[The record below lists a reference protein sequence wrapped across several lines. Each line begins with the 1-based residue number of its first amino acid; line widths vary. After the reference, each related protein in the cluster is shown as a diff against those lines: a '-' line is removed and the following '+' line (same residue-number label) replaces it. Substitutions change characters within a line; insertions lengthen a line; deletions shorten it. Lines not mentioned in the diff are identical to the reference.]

1 MEENTINQKAGQLLD
16 EAAFTSSLVK
26 KKEREKGT
34 VKEDHMYPAS
44 KEETDR
50 MADLL
55 RQAKDAADDPN
66 EPTFSEKYNQLD
78 GIVQWSYGRYRTW
91 QWSLIAG
98 AVLCALLLLWTRS
111 SNQKD
116 TERHKAELAQVEA
129 WMPCDT
135 TLVWEKIP
143 EEGGIAYD
151 ARLYN
156 ANNYKAYTLT
166 ELKHRVLSNEKW
178 AKEYQQKADTAT
190 TQERKESFLKSAQ
203 HDLDNVKKYRA
214 EFDSIAPMKYD
225 QIKSMAIDDCKNAV
239 KNSKSTSGT
248 YLGFCIF
255 LAILIALY
263 IWTGYAYGYEMTRT
277 RTRDKILGWVRKAG
291 FWLAGIFFGAGL
303 AMQLFAPDYIVK
315 TTYANGSTSTH
326 RESDIGGTAINAI
339 FKIGLMVIGIFIFI
353 FISLF
358 IMLVETIGG
367 LKNKIRTL
375 TDTKKTTAAEA

>member
-1 MEENTINQKAGQLLD
+1 MEENTNNLEALRLLD
-16 EAAFTSSLVK
+16 EAARTSSLVK
-26 KKEREKGT
+26 KKERESGNI
-34 VKEDHMYPAS
+34 KEDHLYPAS

-50 MADLL
+50 MAGLL
-55 RQAKDAADDPN
+55 RQAQAAATDPG
-66 EPTFSEKYNQLD
+66 EPAFSERYNQLND
-78 GIVQWSYGRYRTW
+78 IVQWSYGRYKTW

-98 AVLCALLLLWTRS
+98 AVLCALLLLWARS

-116 TERHKAELAQVEA
+116 TEQRKAELAQVEA
-129 WMPCDT
+129 WIPSDT
-135 TLVWEKIP
+135 TLVWDKIP
-143 EEGGIAYD
+143 ESGGVEYTE
-151 ARLYN
+151 RLFN
-156 ANNYKAYTLT
+156 ANKYKAYTLT
-166 ELKHRVLSNEKW
+166 DLKRNVLNNEKW
-178 AKEYQQKADTAT
+178 AKEYLQRADTAS
-190 TQERKESFLKSAQ
+190 TQERKESFVKAAQ
-203 HDLDNVKKYRA
+203 HDLDNAKKYRA
-214 EFDSIAPMKYD
+214 KFDSIAPMKYE
-225 QIKSMAIDDCKNAV
+225 QIKNLAIDDCKASIKRSN
-239 KNSKSTSGT
+239 STSGT
-248 YLGFCIF
+248 YLGFMIF

-339 FKIGLMVIGIFIFI
+339 FKIGLMAIGIFIFI

-367 LKNKIRTL
+367 LRSKIGSMIAA
-375 TDTKKTTAAEA
+375 KKATQN

>member
-1 MEENTINQKAGQLLD
+1 MEESTINQKAGQLLD

-26 KKEREKGT
+26 KKERERGT

-50 MADLL
+50 MANLL
-55 RQAKDAADDPN
+55 QQAKAAADDPN
-66 EPTFSEKYNQLD
+66 EPTFSEKYNQLND
-78 GIVQWSYGRYRTW
+78 IVQWSYGRYRTW

-98 AVLCALLLLWTRS
+98 AILCTLLLLWARS
-111 SNQKD
+111 SNKKD
-116 TERHKAELAQVEA
+116 TERYKAELAQVEA
-129 WMPCDT
+129 WIPCDT

-143 EEGGIAYD
+143 EGGGVDYSE
-151 ARLYN
+151 RLFN
-156 ANNYKAYTLT
+156 ANKYKAYTLGH
-166 ELKHRVLSNEKW
+166 LKKSVLDNEKW
-178 AKEYQQKADTAT
+178 AKDYLQRADTAT
-190 TQERKESFLKSAQ
+190 TQERKESLQKSAKR
-203 HDLDNVKKYRA
+203 DLDDAKKYRA
-214 EFDSIAPMKYD
+214 KFDSIAPMKFE
-225 QIKSMAIDDCKNAV
+225 QIKSLAIDDCKGSV
-239 KNSKSTSGT
+239 ERSKSTSGT

-255 LAILIALY
+255 LVILIALY

-315 TTYANGSTSTH
+315 TTYSNGSTSTH
-326 RESDIGGTAINAI
+326 RESDIGGTAINAL
-339 FKIGLMVIGIFIFI
+339 FKIGLMAIGIFIFI

-367 LKNKIRTL
+367 LRSKIGSMIAA
-375 TDTKKTTAAEA
+375 KKATQN

>member
-50 MADLL
+50 MANLL
-55 RQAKDAADDPN
+55 QQAKAAADDPN
-66 EPTFSEKYNQLD
+66 EPSFSEKYNQLNE
-78 GIVQWSYGRYRTW
+78 IVQWSYGRYRTW

-98 AVLCALLLLWTRS
+98 AVLCALLLLWARS

-116 TERHKAELAQVEA
+116 TERRKAELAQVEA
-129 WMPCDT
+129 WVPCDT
-135 TLVWEKIP
+135 ILVWEKIP
-143 EEGGIAYD
+143 EDGGIAYD

-156 ANNYKAYTLT
+156 ANNYKAYKLA
-166 ELKHRVLSNEKW
+166 ELKHDVLSNEKW
-178 AKEYQQKADTAT
+178 ANEYLQKADTAT
-190 TQERKESFLKSAQ
+190 TQERKESFLKRAQ
-203 HDLDNVKKYRA
+203 NDQEDAKRYRA
-214 EFDSIAPMKYD
+214 KFDSIAPMQFE
-225 QIKSMAIDDCKNAV
+225 QIKNLAIDDCKASV

-248 YLGFCIF
+248 YLGFIIF

-339 FKIGLMVIGIFIFI
+339 FKIGMMAVGIFIFI
-353 FISLF
+353 FISIF

-375 TDTKKTTAAEA
+375 AGNKKAAVVEA

>member
-1 MEENTINQKAGQLLD
+1 MEENTNNLEALRLLD
-16 EAAFTSSLVK
+16 EAARTSSLVK
-26 KKEREKGT
+26 KKERESGNI
-34 VKEDHMYPAS
+34 KEDHLYPAS

-50 MADLL
+50 MAGLL
-55 RQAKDAADDPN
+55 RQAQAAATDPS
-66 EPTFSEKYNQLD
+66 EPAFSERYNQLND
-78 GIVQWSYGRYRTW
+78 IVQWSYGRYKTW

-98 AVLCALLLLWTRS
+98 AVLCALLLLWARS

-116 TERHKAELAQVEA
+116 TEQRKAELAQVEA
-129 WMPCDT
+129 WIPSDT
-135 TLVWEKIP
+135 TLVWDKIP
-143 EEGGIAYD
+143 ESGGVEYTE
-151 ARLYN
+151 RLFN
-156 ANNYKAYTLT
+156 ANKYKAYTLT
-166 ELKHRVLSNEKW
+166 DLKRNVLNNEKW
-178 AKEYQQKADTAT
+178 AKEYLQRADTAS
-190 TQERKESFLKSAQ
+190 TQERKESFVKAAQ
-203 HDLDNVKKYRA
+203 HDLDNAKKYRA
-214 EFDSIAPMKYD
+214 KFDSIAPMKYE
-225 QIKSMAIDDCKNAV
+225 QIKNLAIDDCKASIKRSN
-239 KNSKSTSGT
+239 STSGT
-248 YLGFCIF
+248 YLGFMIF

-339 FKIGLMVIGIFIFI
+339 FKIGLMAIGIFIFI

-367 LKNKIRTL
+367 LRSKIGSMIAA
-375 TDTKKTTAAEA
+375 KKATQN